1 MYIIINNEHVIYDI
15 RLNNLSCLHCIIYI
29 NVNLHNWTT
38 RCQVRRSLTIWN
50 AALCEAVWPS
60 MSFCPITLC
69 TINLLF
75 RSLLLF
81 ELFIAIITVLFS
93 HYDDYFNWSTYCS
106 TDFDSLY
113 MPIPLYMCVCSVY
126 EVLSIMF
133 YGKWQRN
140 RKRCFINRLACDTI
154 TCTIMVRNISY
165 IKISFHG
172 ESLSGQFTGW
182 RGY

>member
-1 MYIIINNEHVIYDI
+1 MNNPVP
-15 RLNNLSCLHCIIYI
+15 S
-29 NVNLHNWTT
+29 
-38 RCQVRRSLTIWN
+38 STILDYLWN

-113 MPIPLYMCVCSVY
+113 MPIHLYMYVYLYSVY

-165 IKISFHG
+165 ILKYHFMVILCLGHLRVGVDNNFQTKVKKKHRNHMIFDVNKS
-172 ESLSGQFTGW
+172 
-182 RGY
+182 